1 MTSITVPY
9 TEGTFVPVP
18 CAATIGHFDGVHLG
32 HQHVLRRLCM
42 LAKERDLS
50 RSMAISFDRHPR
62 TVFDENFVPNMLT
75 TVDERRLIMSQVGV
89 DVCAVLRFDK
99 EMASMSAED
108 FMNEILHKQLGV
120 RLLLLGYDNRF
131 GRKNK
136 DEGFEDYVRYGKA
149 IGIEV
154 IECDPFEIAGGK
166 RVSSTLVRELLADG
180 RVDEAAE
187 CLGHRYSVEGTVVEG
202 YHEGRKIGFP
212 TANLD
217 IDPLKIIPVGGV
229 YAVEVRVEGDMQLH
243 HGMMNIGHRPT
254 YGVNELTLETNIFRF
269 RENIYGKKIR
279 VEFCKKLR
287 NECRFDSISDLARQL
302 SEDAFEANESLMHP
316 DALPL
321 TRRRFFRANAN
332 H

>member
-1 MTSITVPY
+1 
-9 TEGTFVPVP
+9 
-18 CAATIGHFDGVHLG
+18 
-32 HQHVLRRLCM
+32 
-42 LAKERDLS
+42 
-50 RSMAISFDRHPR
+50 
-62 TVFDENFVPNMLT
+62 VFDKDFIPNMLT

-89 DVCAVLRFDK
+89 DVCAILRFDK

-108 FMNEILHKQLGV
+108 FMREILRDQLGV

-154 IECDPFEIAGGK
+154 IECDPFEIANGK

-212 TANLD
+212 TANLN

-229 YAVEVRVEGDMQLH
+229 YAVKVRVEGDMQLH

-287 NECRFDSISDLARQL
+287 NERRFDTIAELARQL
-302 SEDAFEANESLMHP
+302 SEDAFEANKYLMHP

-332 H
+332 L

>member
-1 MTSITVPY
+1 
-9 TEGTFVPVP
+9 
-18 CAATIGHFDGVHLG
+18 
-32 HQHVLRRLCM
+32 
-42 LAKERDLS
+42 
-50 RSMAISFDRHPR
+50 MAISFDRHPR
-62 TVFDENFVPNMLT
+62 TVFDKDFIPNMLT

-89 DVCAVLRFDK
+89 DVFAILRFDK

-108 FMNEILHKQLGV
+108 FMREILRDQLGV

-154 IECDPFEIAGGK
+154 IECDPFEIANGK

-212 TANLD
+212 TANLN
-217 IDPLKIIPVGGV
+217 INPLKIIPVGGV
-229 YAVEVRVEGDMQLH
+229 YAVKVRVEGDMQLH

-254 YGVNELTLETNIFRF
+254 YGMNELTLETNIFRF

-287 NECRFDSISDLARQL
+287 NERRFDTIAELARQL
-302 SEDAFEANESLMHP
+302 SEDAFEANKYLMHP

-332 H
+332 L

>member
-1 MTSITVPY
+1 
-9 TEGTFVPVP
+9 
-18 CAATIGHFDGVHLG
+18 
-32 HQHVLRRLCM
+32 
-42 LAKERDLS
+42 
-50 RSMAISFDRHPR
+50 MAISFDRHPR
-62 TVFDENFVPNMLT
+62 TVFDKDFIPNMLT

-89 DVCAVLRFDK
+89 DVCAILHFDK

-108 FMNEILHKQLGV
+108 FMREILRDQLGV

-154 IECDPFEIAGGK
+154 IECDPFEIANGK

-212 TANLD
+212 TANLN

-229 YAVEVRVEGDMQLH
+229 YAVKVRVEGDMQLH

-254 YGVNELTLETNIFRF
+254 YGLN

-287 NECRFDSISDLARQL
+287 NERRFDTIAELARQL
-302 SEDAFEANESLMHP
+302 SEDAFEANKYLMHP

-332 H
+332 L

>member
-1 MTSITVPY
+1 
-9 TEGTFVPVP
+9 
-18 CAATIGHFDGVHLG
+18 
-32 HQHVLRRLCM
+32 
-42 LAKERDLS
+42 
-50 RSMAISFDRHPR
+50 MAISFDRHPR
-62 TVFDENFVPNMLT
+62 TVFDKDFVPNMLT
-75 TVDERRLIMSQVGV
+75 TVDERRLIMSRVGV

-99 EMASMSAED
+99 EMASMSADD
-108 FMNEILHKQLGV
+108 FMKEILHKQLGV

-154 IECDPFEIAGGK
+154 IECDPFEISDGK

-202 YHEGRKIGFP
+202 FHEGRKIGFP

-229 YAVEVRVEGDMQLH
+229 YAVKVRVEGDMQLH

-287 NECRFDSISDLARQL
+287 NERRFDTISELARQL
-302 SEDAFEANESLMHP
+302 SEDAFEANEYLMHP

-321 TRRRFFRANAN
+321 TRRRFFKANSN
-332 H
+332 L

>member
-1 MTSITVPY
+1 
-9 TEGTFVPVP
+9 
-18 CAATIGHFDGVHLG
+18 
-32 HQHVLRRLCM
+32 
-42 LAKERDLS
+42 
-50 RSMAISFDRHPR
+50 MAISFDRHPR
-62 TVFDENFVPNMLT
+62 TVFDKNFVPNMLT

-99 EMASMSAED
+99 EMASMSAEN
-108 FMNEILHKQLGV
+108 FMREILYKQLGV
-120 RLLLLGYDNRF
+120 RLLLIGYDNRF
-131 GRKNK
+131 GKRKP
-136 DEGFEDYVRYGKA
+136 DESFEDYVRYGKA

-154 IECDPFEIAGGK
+154 IECDPFEIADGK
-166 RVSSTLVRELLADG
+166 RVSSTLIRELLADG

-212 TANLD
+212 TANLE

-229 YAVEVRVEGDMQLH
+229 YAVKVRMEGDMQLH

-287 NECRFDSISDLARQL
+287 NERRFDTIADLARQL
-302 SEDAFEANESLMHP
+302 SEDAFEANEYLMHP

-332 H
+332 L

>member
-1 MTSITVPY
+1 MISITVPY

-42 LAKERDLS
+42 LARERGLAQ
-50 RSMAISFDRHPR
+50 SMAISFDRHPR
-62 TVFDENFVPNMLT
+62 TVFDKDFVPNMLT
-75 TVDERRLIMSQVGV
+75 TVDERRLIMSRVGV

-99 EMASMSAED
+99 EMASMSADD
-108 FMNEILHKQLGV
+108 FMKEILHKQLGV

-154 IECDPFEIAGGK
+154 IECDPFEISDGK

-187 CLGHRYSVEGTVVEG
+187 CLGHPYSVEGTVVEG
-202 YHEGRKIGFP
+202 FHEGRKIGFP

-229 YAVEVRVEGDMQLH
+229 YAVKVRVEGDMQLH

-287 NECRFDSISDLARQL
+287 NERRFDTISELARQL
-302 SEDAFEANESLMHP
+302 SEDAFEANEYLMHP

-321 TRRRFFRANAN
+321 TRRRFFKANSN

>member
-1 MTSITVPY
+1 
-9 TEGTFVPVP
+9 
-18 CAATIGHFDGVHLG
+18 
-32 HQHVLRRLCM
+32 
-42 LAKERDLS
+42 
-50 RSMAISFDRHPR
+50 MAISFDRHPR
-62 TVFDENFVPNMLT
+62 TVFDKDFVPNMLT
-75 TVDERRLIMSQVGV
+75 TVDERRLIMSRVGV

-108 FMNEILHKQLGV
+108 FMKEILHKQLGV

-136 DEGFEDYVRYGKA
+136 DEGFDDYVRYGKA

-154 IECDPFEIAGGK
+154 VECDPFEISDGK

-187 CLGHRYSVEGTVVEG
+187 CLGHPYSVEGTVVEG
-202 YHEGRKIGFP
+202 FHEGRKIGFP

-229 YAVEVRVEGDMQLH
+229 YAVKVRVEGDMQLH

-287 NECRFDSISDLARQL
+287 NERRFDTISELARQL
-302 SEDAFEANESLMHP
+302 SEDAFEANEYLMHP

-321 TRRRFFRANAN
+321 TRRRFFKANSN
-332 H
+332 L

>member
-9 TEGTFVPVP
+9 AEGTFVPVP

-42 LAKERDLS
+42 LAKERGLAQ
-50 RSMAISFDRHPR
+50 SMAISFDRHPR
-62 TVFDENFVPNMLT
+62 TVFDNTFVLNMLT

-89 DVCAVLRFDK
+89 DVCAVLRFDR

-108 FMNEILHKQLGV
+108 FMKEVLYDQLGV

-136 DEGFEDYVRYGKA
+136 NEGFEDYVRYGKA

-154 IECDPFEIAGGK
+154 IECDPFEIADGK
-166 RVSSTLVRELLADG
+166 RVSSTLVRELLANG

-202 YHEGRKIGFP
+202 FHEGRKIGFP

-229 YAVEVRVEGDMQLH
+229 YAVKVRVEGNIQQH

-254 YGVNELTLETNIFRF
+254 YGVNDLTLETNIFRF

-287 NECRFDSISDLARQL
+287 NERRFDSILELARQL
-302 SEDAFEANESLMHP
+302 SEDAFKANEYLLHP

-321 TRRRFFRANAN
+321 TRKRFLRTLS
-332 H
+332 

>member
-1 MTSITVPY
+1 MTNITVPY
-9 TEGTFVPVP
+9 TEGTYVPVP

-42 LAKERDLS
+42 LAKERGLAQ
-50 RSMAISFDRHPR
+50 SMAISFDRHPR
-62 TVFDENFVPNMLT
+62 TVFDKDFVPNMLT
-75 TVDERRLIMSQVGV
+75 TVDERRQIISQVGV

-108 FMNEILHKQLGV
+108 FMREVLRDKLGV

-149 IGIEV
+149 LGIEV
-154 IECDPFEIAGGK
+154 IECDPLELAYGK

-180 RVDEAAE
+180 KVDEAAE
-187 CLGHRYSVEGTVVEG
+187 CLGHRYSVEGIVVEG
-202 YHEGRKIGFP
+202 FHEGRKIGFP

-217 IDPLKIIPVGGV
+217 IDPQKIIPVGGV
-229 YAVEVRVEGDMQLH
+229 YAVKVRVEGDIQMH
-243 HGMMNIGHRPT
+243 NGMMNIGHRPT
-254 YGVNELTLETNIFRF
+254 YGINELTLETNIFRF

-287 NECRFDSISDLARQL
+287 LERRFDSISDLARQL
-302 SEDAFEANESLMHP
+302 ADDAFEANKYLLHP
-316 DALPL
+316 EALPL
-321 TRRRFFRANAN
+321 TRRRFFKAASTL
-332 H
+332 

>member
-1 MTSITVPY
+1 
-9 TEGTFVPVP
+9 
-18 CAATIGHFDGVHLG
+18 
-32 HQHVLRRLCM
+32 
-42 LAKERDLS
+42 
-50 RSMAISFDRHPR
+50 MAISFDRHPR
-62 TVFDENFVPNMLT
+62 TVFDKDFVPNMLT
-75 TVDERRLIMSQVGV
+75 TVDERRLIMSRVGV

-99 EMASMSAED
+99 EMASMSADD
-108 FMNEILHKQLGV
+108 FMKEILHKQLGV

-154 IECDPFEIAGGK
+154 VECDPFEISDGK

-187 CLGHRYSVEGTVVEG
+187 CLGHPYSVEGTVVEG
-202 YHEGRKIGFP
+202 FHEGRKIGFP

-229 YAVEVRVEGDMQLH
+229 YAVKVRVEGDMQLH

-287 NECRFDSISDLARQL
+287 NERRFDTISELARQL
-302 SEDAFEANESLMHP
+302 SEDAFEANEYLMHP

-321 TRRRFFRANAN
+321 TRRRFFRANSN
-332 H
+332 L

>member
-1 MTSITVPY
+1 
-9 TEGTFVPVP
+9 
-18 CAATIGHFDGVHLG
+18 
-32 HQHVLRRLCM
+32 
-42 LAKERDLS
+42 
-50 RSMAISFDRHPR
+50 MAISFDRHPR
-62 TVFDENFVPNMLT
+62 TVFDKDFIPNILT

-89 DVCAVLRFDK
+89 DVCAILRFDK

-108 FMNEILHKQLGV
+108 FMREILRDQLGV

-136 DEGFEDYVRYGKA
+136 DEGFEDYVRYGKT

-154 IECDPFEIAGGK
+154 IECDPFEIANGK

-212 TANLD
+212 TANLN
-217 IDPLKIIPVGGV
+217 INPLKIIPVGGV
-229 YAVEVRVEGDMQLH
+229 YAVKVRVEGDMQLH

-287 NECRFDSISDLARQL
+287 NERRFDTIAELARQL
-302 SEDAFEANESLMHP
+302 SEDAFEANKYLMHP

-332 H
+332 L

>member
-1 MTSITVPY
+1 
-9 TEGTFVPVP
+9 
-18 CAATIGHFDGVHLG
+18 
-32 HQHVLRRLCM
+32 
-42 LAKERDLS
+42 
-50 RSMAISFDRHPR
+50 MAISFDRHPR
-62 TVFDENFVPNMLT
+62 TVFDKDFVPNMLT
-75 TVDERRLIMSQVGV
+75 TVDERRLIMSRVGV

-108 FMNEILHKQLGV
+108 FMKEILHKQLGV

-136 DEGFEDYVRYGKA
+136 DEGFDDYVRYGKA

-154 IECDPFEIAGGK
+154 VECDPFEISDGK

-187 CLGHRYSVEGTVVEG
+187 CLGHPYSVEGTVVEG
-202 YHEGRKIGFP
+202 FHEGRKIGFP

-229 YAVEVRVEGDMQLH
+229 YAVKVRVEGDMQLH

-287 NECRFDSISDLARQL
+287 NERRFDTISELARQL
-302 SEDAFEANESLMHP
+302 SEDAFEANEYLMHP

-321 TRRRFFRANAN
+321 TRRRRMSAPIM
-332 H
+332 

>member
-1 MTSITVPY
+1 
-9 TEGTFVPVP
+9 
-18 CAATIGHFDGVHLG
+18 
-32 HQHVLRRLCM
+32 
-42 LAKERDLS
+42 
-50 RSMAISFDRHPR
+50 MAISFDRHPR
-62 TVFDENFVPNMLT
+62 TVFDKDFIPNMLT

-89 DVCAVLRFDK
+89 DVFAILRFDK

-108 FMNEILHKQLGV
+108 FMREILRDQLGV

-154 IECDPFEIAGGK
+154 IECDPFEIANGK

-212 TANLD
+212 TANLN

-229 YAVEVRVEGDMQLH
+229 YAVKVRVEGDMQLH

-287 NECRFDSISDLARQL
+287 NERRFDTIAELARQL
-302 SEDAFEANESLMHP
+302 SEDAFEANKHLMHP

-332 H
+332 L

>member
-1 MTSITVPY
+1 MTNITVPY

-42 LAKERDLS
+42 LAKERGLTQ
-50 RSMAISFDRHPR
+50 SMAISFDRHPR
-62 TVFDENFVPNMLT
+62 TVFDKDFIPNMLT
-75 TVDERRLIMSQVGV
+75 TVDERRLIISQVGV

-99 EMASMSAED
+99 KMASMSAED
-108 FMNEILHKQLGV
+108 FMRVVLRDQLGV

-131 GRKNK
+131 GRRKP

-154 IECDPFEIAGGK
+154 VECDPLELADGK

-180 RVDEAAE
+180 KVDEAAE

-202 YHEGRKIGFP
+202 FHEGRKIGFP

-217 IDPLKIIPVGGV
+217 IDPQKIIPVGGV
-229 YAVEVRVEGDMQLH
+229 YAVKVRVEGDIQMH
-243 HGMMNIGHRPT
+243 NGMMNIGHRPT
-254 YGVNELTLETNIFRF
+254 YGINELTLETNIFRF

-287 NECRFDSISDLARQL
+287 LERRFDSISDLARQL
-302 SEDAFEANESLMHP
+302 ADDAFEANKYLLHP

-321 TRRRFFRANAN
+321 TRRRFFRATSSL
-332 H
+332 

>member
-1 MTSITVPY
+1 
-9 TEGTFVPVP
+9 
-18 CAATIGHFDGVHLG
+18 
-32 HQHVLRRLCM
+32 M
-42 LAKERDLS
+42 LAKEREVAQ
-50 RSMAISFDRHPR
+50 SMAISFDRHPR
-62 TVFDENFVPNMLT
+62 TVFDNTFVPNMLT

-89 DVCAVLRFDK
+89 DVCAVLRFDR

-108 FMNEILHKQLGV
+108 FMKEVLYDQLGV

-136 DEGFEDYVRYGKA
+136 NEGFEDYVRYGKA
-149 IGIEV
+149 LGIEV
-154 IECDPFEIAGGK
+154 IECDPFEIADGK
-166 RVSSTLVRELLADG
+166 RVSSTLVREMLANG

-202 YHEGRKIGFP
+202 FHEGRKIGFP

-229 YAVEVRVEGDMQLH
+229 YAVKVRVEGNIQQY

-254 YGVNELTLETNIFRF
+254 YGVNDLTLETNIFRF

-287 NECRFDSISDLARQL
+287 NERRFDSILELARQL
-302 SEDAFEANESLMHP
+302 SEDAFKANEYLLHP

-321 TRRRFFRANAN
+321 TRKRFLRTLS
-332 H
+332 

>member
-32 HQHVLRRLCM
+32 HQHVLRRLCE
-42 LAKERDLS
+42 LAKERGLAQ
-50 RSMAISFDRHPR
+50 SMAISFDRHPR
-62 TVFDENFVPNMLT
+62 TVFDENFIPNMLT

-99 EMASMSAED
+99 EMASMSAEE
-108 FMNEILHKQLGV
+108 FMKEILHKQLGV

-136 DEGFEDYVRYGKA
+136 NEGFEDYVRYGKA

-154 IECDPFEIAGGK
+154 IECDPFEIADGK

-202 YHEGRKIGFP
+202 FHEGRKIGFP

-229 YAVEVRVEGDMQLH
+229 YAVKVRVEGDMQLH

-287 NECRFDSISDLARQL
+287 NERRFDTIAELARQL
-302 SEDAFEANESLMHP
+302 SEDAFEANKYLMHP

-321 TRRRFFRANAN
+321 TRRRFFRANSN
-332 H
+332 I

>member
-1 MTSITVPY
+1 
-9 TEGTFVPVP
+9 
-18 CAATIGHFDGVHLG
+18 
-32 HQHVLRRLCM
+32 
-42 LAKERDLS
+42 
-50 RSMAISFDRHPR
+50 MAISFDRHPR
-62 TVFDENFVPNMLT
+62 TVFDKDFVPNMLT
-75 TVDERRLIMSQVGV
+75 TVDERRQIISQVGV

-108 FMNEILHKQLGV
+108 FMREVLRDKLGV

-136 DEGFEDYVRYGKA
+136 DEGFEDYMRYGKA
-149 IGIEV
+149 LGIEV
-154 IECDPFEIAGGK
+154 IECDPLELAYGK

-180 RVDEAAE
+180 KVDEAAE

-202 YHEGRKIGFP
+202 FHEGRKIGFP

-217 IDPLKIIPVGGV
+217 VDPQKIIPVGGV
-229 YAVEVRVEGDMQLH
+229 YAVKVRVEGDIQMH
-243 HGMMNIGHRPT
+243 NGMMNIGHRPT
-254 YGVNELTLETNIFRF
+254 YGINELTLETNIFRF

-287 NECRFDSISDLARQL
+287 LERRFDSISDLARQL
-302 SEDAFEANESLMHP
+302 ADDAFEANKYLLHP

-321 TRRRFFRANAN
+321 TRRRFFKAASTLYSLNSN
-332 H
+332 L